1 MQTNWH
7 FKERKTVECQ
17 SNRRFFYG
25 CKTHTVALITIIMRS
40 TGLNAALF
48 LNGLCA
54 LEGTTA
60 SGNNNNGHLTL
71 HVLVYFYT
79 ANAIVIYCI
88 ATLIPLTVMHLFH
101 STKSNTV

>member
-1 MQTNWH
+1 MQN
-7 FKERKTVECQ
+7 
-17 SNRRFFYG
+17 
-25 CKTHTVALITIIMRS
+25 THSGSDSHHNGS

-71 HVLVYFYT
+71 DVLVYFCT

-101 STKSNTV
+101 NRKSNIVTQREKHSIFST

>member
-1 MQTNWH
+1 MQN
-7 FKERKTVECQ
+7 
-17 SNRRFFYG
+17 
-25 CKTHTVALITIIMRS
+25 THSGSDSHHNGS

-71 HVLVYFYT
+71 YVLVYFYT
-79 ANAIVIYCI
+79 ANAIVTYCI

-101 STKSNTV
+101 DTNETL